1 MNFRQDDWA
10 DWLPLA
16 EFAANNIVSETT
28 GVSPFFANYGFH
40 PRLGVEPTT
49 PCPPNLVGTRKKQ
62 FYKANVVAERFQRIL
77 AQLTALA
84 KQSVQRFE
92 ETANNHRSPAPRYT
106 TGQEVYIDT
115 KNMKTNQP
123 MKKGDDRWVGPYP
136 IRAVYPRAC
145 LIELPTNMKIFPVFH
160 NSLLR
165 PKSESDGVPG

>member
-1 MNFRQDDWA
+1 M
-10 DWLPLA
+10 
-16 EFAANNIVSETT
+16 
-28 GVSPFFANYGFH
+28 
-40 PRLGVEPTT
+40 EPTT

-62 FYKANVVAERFQRIL
+62 FYKANVVVERFQRIL

-136 IRAVYPRAC
+136 IRADYPRAC